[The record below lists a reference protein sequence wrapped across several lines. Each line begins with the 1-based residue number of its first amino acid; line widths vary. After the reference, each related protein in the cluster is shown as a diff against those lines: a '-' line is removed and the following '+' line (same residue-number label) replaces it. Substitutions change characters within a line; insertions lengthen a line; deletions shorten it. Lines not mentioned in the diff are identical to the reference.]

1 MTILP
6 PALHLTTV
14 ETRHAV
20 RIEIAGDLDYDSADR
35 LLEEATARLS
45 ARPGL
50 EDLHL
55 HCAGIGMVDS
65 MGLSILLMIG
75 RRANA
80 ARVRLHLD
88 DRPAQLDRLLE
99 ITGTLEYFTAQ
110 PATGA
115 AATQQ
120 DTAESPATATAITTT
135 RRARASGPTG
145 PDATT

>member
-1 MTILP
+1 MTIQP

-14 ETRHAV
+14 ETRQAV
-20 RIEIAGDLDYDSADR
+20 RIEITGDLDYDTADL

-65 MGLSILLMIG
+65 MGLSILLMIR
-75 RRANA
+75 RRADA

-88 DRPAQLDRLLE
+88 DRPAQLDQLLG
-99 ITGTLEYFTAQ
+99 ITGTLEYLTAQ

-115 AATQQ
+115 AATHR
-120 DTAESPATATAITTT
+120 DAAASPTPATAAE
-135 RRARASGPTG
+135 RRARAGSPTG

>member
-20 RIEIAGDLDYDSADR
+20 RIEITGDLDYDTADH

-55 HCAGIGMVDS
+55 LCAGIGMVDS

-88 DRPAQLDRLLE
+88 DRPAQLDQLLS
-99 ITGTLEYFTAQ
+99 ITGTLEYLTAQ

-115 AATQQ
+115 ATTHRE
-120 DTAESPATATAITTT
+120 TAESQTTATATE
-135 RRARASGPTG
+135 RRARAAGPTG